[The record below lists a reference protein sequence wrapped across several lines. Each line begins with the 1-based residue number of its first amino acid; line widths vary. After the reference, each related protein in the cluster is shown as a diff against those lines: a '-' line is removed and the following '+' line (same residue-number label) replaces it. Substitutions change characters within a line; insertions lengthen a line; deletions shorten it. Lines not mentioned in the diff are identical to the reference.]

1 MIRKIMRILKN
12 KQFHHWAKEEGVS
25 DRAILLA
32 MKEMEKGLYEANL
45 LRCSH
50 EKINYRSSP

>member
-1 MIRKIMRILKN
+1 MRILKN